1 MGYNWRKHAAGVVPK
16 QQCVGLH
23 TVLLRRP
30 EELSQVGF
38 EAIRTVCMVSY
49 VSPAAALLVEGASG
63 LTTVQAEAAKAARA
77 LKKAEEA
84 EAAKHAS
91 DDTSKAAGAGD
102 QQSSASG

>member
-1 MGYNWRKHAAGVVPK
+1 MGYNWRKYAAGVVPK

-49 VSPAAALLVEGASG
+49 VSPAVALLVEGAPG
-63 LTTVQAEAAKAARA
+63 LAV
-77 LKKAEEA
+77 
-84 EAAKHAS
+84 
-91 DDTSKAAGAGD
+91 GD
-102 QQSSASG
+102 YAICCTFGTRREHSLRLT